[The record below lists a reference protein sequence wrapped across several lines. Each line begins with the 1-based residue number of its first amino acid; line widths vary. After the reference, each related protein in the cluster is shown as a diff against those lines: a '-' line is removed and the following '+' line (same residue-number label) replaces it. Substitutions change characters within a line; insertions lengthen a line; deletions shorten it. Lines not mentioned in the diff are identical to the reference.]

1 MRPRILFVE
10 DHDDTRSMIRL
21 LLGNR
26 GYQVKTAESA
36 NEGLELAQ
44 NESFDLFLLDYQLG
58 DGNGKELC
66 QKIREFDAD
75 TPILFFS
82 ASHPKI
88 QQEAVECGAQ
98 GFVLKPDIDLLHGE
112 IKRMLTG
119 SPGPVPAPVSG
130 GW

>member
-1 MRPRILFVE
+1 M
-10 DHDDTRSMIRL
+10 
-21 LLGNR
+21 
-26 GYQVKTAESA
+26 
-36 NEGLELAQ
+36 
-44 NESFDLFLLDYQLG
+44 G

-82 ASHPKI
+82 ASHPRI

-112 IKRMLTG
+112 IKRALT
-119 SPGPVPAPVSG
+119 AA
-130 GW
+130 

>member
-26 GYQVKTAESA
+26 GYQVKTAGTA
-36 NEGLELAQ
+36 NEGLALAQ

-66 QKIREFDAD
+66 QKIREFDAA

-82 ASHPKI
+82 ASHPRI

-98 GFVLKPDIDLLHGE
+98 GFILKPHIELLHGE
-112 IKRMLTG
+112 IERALM
-119 SPGPVPAPVSG
+119 AA
-130 GW
+130 

>member
-21 LLGNR
+21 LLSNR
-26 GYQVKTAESA
+26 GYQVETAESA
-36 NEGLELAQ
+36 NQGLELAQ
-44 NESFDLFLLDYQLG
+44 NKPFDLFLLDYQLG
-58 DGNGKELC
+58 DGSGRELC
-66 QKIREFDAD
+66 KEIRKFDPS

-98 GFVLKPDIDLLHGE
+98 GFVLKPDIDALHGE
-112 IKRMLTG
+112 IARALT
-119 SPGPVPAPVSG
+119 AA
-130 GW
+130 